1 MKKFLLFLLINL
13 PILGYGQFVE
23 TFDGPSITSTNN
35 WEGDLEDFKISSD
48 GWLELV
54 GNPDKKSS
62 QINVLVPFSNNMEW
76 SFDIKMDVKP
86 TNFNHIRFYLLEH
99 RPISLIDITD
109 SYYIQV
115 GSNTH
120 TITLRRLR
128 ETEDSPKRLIE
139 KAFDFLDSENVE
151 VSIKIILENRSNW
164 KLYVQ
169 EQGEKT
175 YTLLGEYEDDI
186 TNNLESIR
194 SGVAFH
200 YSKNKRG
207 HFIDN
212 IHISSNVEE
221 PEISEE
227 PDSSSIK
234 CTGIL
239 PLSPWEV
246 QYEFS
251 GPVSY
256 EDASFYITGEEFE
269 DNVIGEAKKFMDEE
283 HTCVGVSFPEEMT
296 IGNEYTFYWE
306 NVKDEKD
313 LPIKDGKASG
323 GLNIE
328 EPEEDEEEKP
338 EQPTP
343 SGIIRINEV
352 MANHKIEYI
361 ELYNTSN
368 EDIILNGWML
378 TYGGD
383 IGEYTLDGLTISANG
398 YLVLYN
404 SEYEW
409 TLPEGT
415 ACPIDKFKQMN
426 NKGKTFVLYH
436 NAQEIDSYTYPEA
449 EPGISWEYSETGW
462 HLSSDERGGTPGEP
476 NSEGK
481 DEEEE
486 EPEPDEPEKEDPEES
501 EDPEEEEPE
510 QPSGSFSSGDIRIN
524 EIMADPK
531 NLEELP
537 ETEYIE
543 LYNTMDEEVQLKGWI
558 LQYGSTKVALD
569 DVSIAAQ
576 GYMVLYRSGDEDFDL
591 PSSSV
596 CALDKFPANLNN
608 DGKSFTLLYYTDVID
623 QYTYPKA
630 KEGKSWEYAPEGWHV
645 CSDPN
650 GGTPGKANSDG
661 IEEEEEEEQP
671 DKPEEEE
678 EPDQPELPSSPIE
691 LGAIRINEVMAD
703 PKGLEEL
710 PETEYIELYNVS
722 DEALTLTGCTLVYDN
737 RTKAVLD
744 GISIPAHT
752 FAVLYRSGR
761 EMSLISGID
770 CPVDKFPTLANAG
783 EKSLVLYNHEGNIID
798 QYTYPKAKAGKS
810 WEYAPEGW
818 HLSSDPRGGTPG
830 ELNSDGIPEEE
841 DDEEE
846 TEDEK
851 EPEDP
856 NLPHPTQGEII
867 INEIL
872 PEPFPDGSEYI
883 ELFNRSERD
892 LSLADVCISTR
903 KSDGSLNTIY
913 PLSDY
918 EELLESGGYLLI
930 SKSLDGVR
938 AFYDVSDESHT
949 LECKLPVLANTGASV
964 VLYRISSKMIIDEV
978 TYSPKWHSVPSSKR
992 KGVAL
997 ERINPAGASQSASN
1011 WTSAASVADYGTP
1024 GRPNSQYAEETDA
1037 TGNESISIQKI
1048 QPSGPYAIT
1057 YRLDKPGYSARGW
1070 VFDIIG
1076 RKTALLVDNE
1086 SLGTAGTIEW
1096 NGHAFNGNPV
1106 EKGVYI
1112 MYLELWHPDGDILRK
1127 KAAFLVY

>member
-13 PILGYGQFVE
+13 PILGYGQ
-23 TFDGPSITSTNN
+23 SWS
-35 WEGDLEDFKISSD
+35 GDLDKFESSD
-48 GWLELV
+48 GYWMMNGADIKETLHLQQSYELPPNTTDWQWEFSLYFEDKPTDDNWITIYPIQGIDFYFHAGKDGHDDLFKFFV
-54 GNPDKKSS
+54 GGKEVAFTFQKYKYSNTELTVYITLTESRYWNITLNLHDFPSKEKES
-62 QINVLVPFSNNMEW
+62 QSEQVDM
-76 SFDIKMDVKP
+76 DIKMPTSATFDVEM
-86 TNFNHIRFYLLEH
+86 HH
-99 RPISLIDITD
+99 SSSRPKGFGIS
-109 SYYIQV
+109 
-115 GSNTH
+115 
-120 TITLRRLR
+120 
-128 ETEDSPKRLIE
+128 EE
-139 KAFDFLDSENVE
+139 
-151 VSIKIILENRSNW
+151 IKM
-164 KLYVQ
+164 
-169 EQGEKT
+169 G
-175 YTLLGEYEDDI
+175 
-186 TNNLESIR
+186 
-194 SGVAFH
+194 
-200 YSKNKRG
+200 
-207 HFIDN
+207 DN
-212 IHISSNVEE
+212 ITIPEDPEE
-221 PEISEE
+221 PEIS
-227 PDSSSIK
+227 DVTCKS
-234 CTGIL
+234 IL
-239 PLSPWEV
+239 PLSPDEV
-246 QYEFS
+246 QYEFTGNVNIDNAIFSIS
-251 GPVSY
+251 G
-256 EDASFYITGEEFE
+256 EGFE
-269 DNVIGEAKKFMDEE
+269 NKEKAIRQIHNDYDLSIVKVRYPK
-283 HTCVGVSFPEEMT
+283 EMT
-296 IGNEYTFYWE
+296 LDKVYRFYWE
-306 NVKDEKD
+306 NIKDEED
-313 LPIKDGKASG
+313 FPIQDDFLEGTFSLTEK
-323 GLNIE
+323 
-328 EPEEDEEEKP
+328 PEDPEEEEKP
-338 EQPTP
+338 EQPT

-352 MANHKIEYI
+352 MANPNGFDPETEYI

-368 EDIILNGWML
+368 KSISLDGWTIKYESRKTEM
-378 TYGGD
+378 
-383 IGEYTLDGLTISANG
+383 ILDGLEIPPSD
-398 YLVLYN
+398 YIVLYDKDN
-404 SEYEW
+404 QAISCSNAY
-409 TLPEGT
+409 
-415 ACPIDKFKQMN
+415 PIDGLSPLAN
-426 NKGKTFVLYH
+426 TGKTLILKD
-436 NAQEIDSYTYPEA
+436 ASGTSIDEYTYPNCNKT
-449 EPGISWEYSETGW
+449 PGISWEYSETGW
-462 HLSSDERGGTPGEP
+462 HFSSDERGGTPGEP
-476 NSEGK
+476 NSEG
-481 DEEEE
+481 DENEEEE
-486 EPEPDEPEKEDPEES
+486 EPEPDEPEKEE
-501 EDPEEEEPE
+501 PEEEEPE
-510 QPSGSFSSGDIRIN
+510 EEEKPNQPSGSFSPGDIRIN
-524 EIMADPK
+524 EIMANPK
-531 NLEELP
+531 GFEP
-537 ETEYIE
+537 KTEYIE
-543 LYNTMDEEVQLKGWI
+543 LYNSLEEEVQLKDWI
-558 LQYGSTKVALD
+558 LQYGSTKIALD
-569 DVSIAAQ
+569 EVSIEAH
-576 GYMVLYRSGDEDFDL
+576 GYIVLYRTGDEGFDL

-596 CALDKFPANLNN
+596 CALDKFPANLAN
-608 DGKSFTLLYYTDVID
+608 DGKSLTLLYYTDVID
-623 QYTYPKA
+623 QYTYPEA

-645 CSDPN
+645 CSDPS

-661 IEEEEEEEQP
+661 IEEEEEEQP
-671 DKPEEEE
+671 DEPEEEE
-678 EPDQPELPSSPIE
+678 EPNQPELPSSPIE

-722 DEALTLTGCTLVYDN
+722 DEALVLTGCTLVYND
-737 RTKAVLD
+737 RTKVALD
-744 GISIPAHT
+744 GISFPAHT

-761 EMSLISGID
+761 EMSLTSGID

-783 EKSLVLYNHEGNIID
+783 EKSLVLYNHKGNVID

-830 ELNSDGIPEEE
+830 EVNSDGIPSEEEE
-841 DDEEE
+841 DKED
-846 TEDEK
+846 EDEK
-851 EPEDP
+851 EEDKEPENP

-903 KSDGSLNTIY
+903 KSDGSLNTVY

-918 EELLESGGYLLI
+918 KDLLESGGYLLI

-949 LECKLPVLANTGASV
+949 LECKLPVLANTGASI

-997 ERINPAGASQSASN
+997 ERIDPAGASQSASN

-1096 NGHAFNGNPV
+1096 NGHALNGNPV

>member
-13 PILGYGQFVE
+13 PILGYGQSWSGDLDKFESSDGYWMMNGADIKE
-23 TFDGPSITSTNN
+23 TLHLQQSYELPPNTTDWQWEFSLLFKTKPTTQNGITIYPLEDTSIFFHAGKNDDTDVFLFSVGNEEITFSFKDFEYKNKYTILSVCLSLQKNHLWTITLDLDNNEMQERQTKSLDVAIKLPTSTNFCV
-35 WEGDLEDFKISSD
+35 EITHTKTYRKHFGIS
-48 GWLELV
+48 E
-54 GNPDKKSS
+54 K
-62 QINVLVPFSNNMEW
+62 
-76 SFDIKMDVKP
+76 IKM
-86 TNFNHIRFYLLEH
+86 
-99 RPISLIDITD
+99 
-109 SYYIQV
+109 
-115 GSNTH
+115 
-120 TITLRRLR
+120 
-128 ETEDSPKRLIE
+128 
-139 KAFDFLDSENVE
+139 SEN
-151 VSIKIILENRSNW
+151 
-164 KLYVQ
+164 
-169 EQGEKT
+169 
-175 YTLLGEYEDDI
+175 I
-186 TNNLESIR
+186 TTTPEEP
-194 SGVAFH
+194 
-200 YSKNKRG
+200 
-207 HFIDN
+207 D
-212 IHISSNVEE
+212 E
-221 PEISEE
+221 PEISDVEWLNIE
-227 PDSSSIK
+227 PNGT
-234 CTGIL
+234 TGAIL
-239 PLSPWEV
+239 
-246 QYEFS
+246 YFS
-251 GPVSY
+251 DLIDISNATFTIDG
-256 EDASFYITGEEFE
+256 GKL
-269 DNVIGEAKKFMDEE
+269 DNYTPEAKLSGSGKNIILNGFNLE
-283 HTCVGVSFPEEMT
+283 
-296 IGNEYTFYWE
+296 IGGEYTFYWKGITDLDGLPIE
-306 NVKDEKD
+306 DGKVDVRLIDDSSEPEKD
-313 LPIKDGKASG
+313 DD
-323 GLNIE
+323 
-328 EPEEDEEEKP
+328 EDEEP

-343 SGIIRINEV
+343 PNIVRINEV
-352 MANHKIEYI
+352 MANPKGLANEIEYV
-361 ELYNTSN
+361 ELYNTSDT
-368 EDIILNGWML
+368 EVS
-378 TYGGD
+378 
-383 IGEYTLDGLTISANG
+383 LDGWTFDYNNG
-398 YLVLYN
+398 YRERPLDGITIQAKGYAVLYHAK
-404 SEYEW
+404 YTW
-409 TLPEGT
+409 DLPQNV
-415 ACPIDKFKQMN
+415 ACPIDKFPTLANECRSIKLKQ
-426 NKGKTFVLYH
+426 G
-436 NAQEIDSYTYPEA
+436 EIVIDECIYQTEA
-449 EPGISWEYSETGW
+449 KKSWEYSTSGW
-462 HLSSDERGGTPGEP
+462 HFSSDERGGTPGEP
-476 NSEGK
+476 NSEGN
-481 DEEEE
+481 DGEEEE
-486 EPEPDEPEKEDPEES
+486 DPELDEPEKEE
-501 EDPEEEEPE
+501 PEEEEKPD
-510 QPSGSFSSGDIRIN
+510 QPSGSFSKGDVRIN
-524 EIMADPK
+524 EIMANPK
-531 NLEELP
+531 EIEALP

-543 LYNTMDEEVQLKGWI
+543 LYNTLDKDISLDGWI
-558 LQYGSTKVALD
+558 LKYDNSREMILDGITLSANSYVVFYDKDKEALTESNAYPVD
-569 DVSIAAQ
+569 K
-576 GYMVLYRSGDEDFDL
+576 LYPL
-591 PSSSV
+591 
-596 CALDKFPANLNN
+596 AN
-608 DGKSFTLLYYTDVID
+608 DGKSLTLLYYTDIID

-671 DKPEEEE
+671 DEPEEEE

-997 ERINPAGASQSASN
+997 ERIDPAGASQSASN
-1011 WTSAASVADYGTP
+1011 WTSAASMADYGTP

-1037 TGNESISIQKI
+1037 TGNESISIQKL

-1070 VFDIIG
+1070 VFDMTG

-1096 NGHAFNGNPV
+1096 NGHTLDGSPV
-1106 EKGVYI
+1106 KSGVYI
-1112 MYLELWHPDGDILRK
+1112 MYLELWHPDGNILRK

>member
-13 PILGYGQFVE
+13 PILGYGQ
-23 TFDGPSITSTNN
+23 SWS
-35 WEGDLEDFKISSD
+35 GDLDKFESSD
-48 GWLELV
+48 GYWMMN
-54 GNPDKKSS
+54 GA
-62 QINVLVPFSNNMEW
+62 
-76 SFDIKMDVKP
+76 DIKETLHLQQSYELPPNTTDWQWEFSLYFEDKP
-86 TNFNHIRFYLLEH
+86 TDDNWITIYPIQGVDLSFHAGKDGHNGLFKFSIGSKEVAFSFQKYKYSNTELTVCITLTESRYWNITLNLHDLPSKEKESKREQVDMDIKIPTYATFNVEMHH
-99 RPISLIDITD
+99 SSSRPKGFGISEEIKMGENITPSPEEPEEPETSNVEWLNIEPNGTTGAILYFSDLIDISNATFTID
-109 SYYIQV
+109 GGKLDNYTPEAKLS
-115 GSNTH
+115 GSGKN
-120 TITLRRLR
+120 
-128 ETEDSPKRLIE
+128 
-139 KAFDFLDSENVE
+139 
-151 VSIKIILENRSNW
+151 IILN
-164 KLYVQ
+164 
-169 EQGEKT
+169 GF
-175 YTLLGEYEDDI
+175 
-186 TNNLESIR
+186 NLE
-194 SGVAFH
+194 
-200 YSKNKRG
+200 
-207 HFIDN
+207 
-212 IHISSNVEE
+212 
-221 PEISEE
+221 
-227 PDSSSIK
+227 
-234 CTGIL
+234 
-239 PLSPWEV
+239 
-246 QYEFS
+246 
-251 GPVSY
+251 
-256 EDASFYITGEEFE
+256 
-269 DNVIGEAKKFMDEE
+269 IG
-283 HTCVGVSFPEEMT
+283 G
-296 IGNEYTFYWE
+296 EYTFYWKG
-306 NVKDEKD
+306 VTDLD
-313 LPIKDGKASG
+313 GLPIEDGKVDVRLIDDSS
-323 GLNIE
+323 
-328 EPEEDEEEKP
+328 EPEEDDDEDEEP

-343 SGIIRINEV
+343 PNIVRINEV
-352 MANHKIEYI
+352 MANPKGLANEIEYV
-361 ELYNTSN
+361 ELYNTSDT
-368 EDIILNGWML
+368 EVS
-378 TYGGD
+378 
-383 IGEYTLDGLTISANG
+383 LDGWTFDYNNG
-398 YLVLYN
+398 YRERPLEGITIQAKGYAVLYHAK
-404 SEYEW
+404 YTW
-409 TLPEGT
+409 DLPQNV
-415 ACPIDKFKQMN
+415 ACPIDKFPTLANESRSIKLKQ
-426 NKGKTFVLYH
+426 G
-436 NAQEIDSYTYPEA
+436 EIVIDECIYQTEA
-449 EPGISWEYSETGW
+449 KKSWEYSTSGW
-462 HLSSDERGGTPGEP
+462 HFSSDERGGTPGEP
-476 NSEGK
+476 NSEGN
-481 DEEEE
+481 DGEEEE
-486 EPEPDEPEKEDPEES
+486 EPEPDEPEKEE
-501 EDPEEEEPE
+501 PEEEEKPD
-510 QPSGSFSSGDIRIN
+510 QPSGSFSKGDVRIN
-524 EIMADPK
+524 EVMANPK

-543 LYNTMDEEVQLKGWI
+543 LYNTLDEEVQLKGWI
-558 LQYGSTKVALD
+558 LQYGTTKVALD

-576 GYMVLYRSGDEDFDL
+576 DYMVLYRSGDEDFDL

-596 CALDKFPANLNN
+596 CALDKFPANLANE
-608 DGKSFTLLYYTDVID
+608 GKSLTLLYYTDVID
-623 QYTYPKA
+623 QYTYPEA
-630 KEGKSWEYAPEGWHV
+630 KKGKSWEYALEGWHV

-671 DKPEEEE
+671 DKSEEEE

-761 EMSLISGID
+761 EMSLTSGID

-841 DDEEE
+841 DDEGE

-883 ELFNRSERD
+883 ELFNSSERD

-938 AFYDVSDESHT
+938 AFYNVSDESHT
-949 LECKLPVLANTGASV
+949 LECKLPVLANTGASI

-997 ERINPAGASQSASN
+997 ERIDPAGASQSASN

-1024 GRPNSQYAEETDA
+1024 GRPNSQYAERTDA

-1096 NGHAFNGNPV
+1096 NGHALNGSPV
-1106 EKGVYI
+1106 ERGVYI

>member
-13 PILGYGQFVE
+13 PILGYGQSWSGDLDKFESSDGYWMMNGADIKE
-23 TFDGPSITSTNN
+23 TLHLQQSYELPPNTTDWQWEFSLLFKTKPTTQNGITIYPLEDTSIFFHAGKNDDTDVFLFSVGNEEITFSFKDFEYKNKYTILSVCLSLQKNHLWTITLDLDNNEMQERQTKSLDVAIKLPTSTNFCV
-35 WEGDLEDFKISSD
+35 EITHTKTYRKHFGIS
-48 GWLELV
+48 E
-54 GNPDKKSS
+54 K
-62 QINVLVPFSNNMEW
+62 
-76 SFDIKMDVKP
+76 IKM
-86 TNFNHIRFYLLEH
+86 
-99 RPISLIDITD
+99 
-109 SYYIQV
+109 
-115 GSNTH
+115 
-120 TITLRRLR
+120 
-128 ETEDSPKRLIE
+128 
-139 KAFDFLDSENVE
+139 SEN
-151 VSIKIILENRSNW
+151 
-164 KLYVQ
+164 
-169 EQGEKT
+169 
-175 YTLLGEYEDDI
+175 I
-186 TNNLESIR
+186 TTTPEEP
-194 SGVAFH
+194 
-200 YSKNKRG
+200 
-207 HFIDN
+207 D
-212 IHISSNVEE
+212 E
-221 PEISEE
+221 PEISDVEWLNIE
-227 PDSSSIK
+227 PNGT
-234 CTGIL
+234 TGAIL
-239 PLSPWEV
+239 
-246 QYEFS
+246 YFS
-251 GPVSY
+251 DLIDISNATFTIDG
-256 EDASFYITGEEFE
+256 GKL
-269 DNVIGEAKKFMDEE
+269 DNYTPEAKLSGSGKNIILNGFNLE
-283 HTCVGVSFPEEMT
+283 
-296 IGNEYTFYWE
+296 IGGEYTFYWKGITDLDGLPIE
-306 NVKDEKD
+306 DGKVDVRLIDDSSEPEKD
-313 LPIKDGKASG
+313 DD
-323 GLNIE
+323 
-328 EPEEDEEEKP
+328 EDEEP

-343 SGIIRINEV
+343 PNIVRINEV
-352 MANHKIEYI
+352 MANPKGLANEIEYV
-361 ELYNTSN
+361 ELYNTSDT
-368 EDIILNGWML
+368 EVS
-378 TYGGD
+378 
-383 IGEYTLDGLTISANG
+383 LDGWTFDYNNG
-398 YLVLYN
+398 YRERPLDGITIQAKGYAVLYHAK
-404 SEYEW
+404 YTW
-409 TLPEGT
+409 DLPQNV
-415 ACPIDKFKQMN
+415 ACPIDKFPTLANECRSIKLKQ
-426 NKGKTFVLYH
+426 G
-436 NAQEIDSYTYPEA
+436 EIVIDECIYQTEA
-449 EPGISWEYSETGW
+449 KKSWEYSTSGW
-462 HLSSDERGGTPGEP
+462 HFSSDERGGTPGEP
-476 NSEGK
+476 NSEGN
-481 DEEEE
+481 DGEEEE
-486 EPEPDEPEKEDPEES
+486 DPELDEPEKEE
-501 EDPEEEEPE
+501 PEEEEKPD
-510 QPSGSFSSGDIRIN
+510 QPSGSFSKGDVRIN
-524 EIMADPK
+524 EIMANPK
-531 NLEELP
+531 EIEALP

-543 LYNTMDEEVQLKGWI
+543 LYNTLDKDISLDGWI
-558 LQYGSTKVALD
+558 LKYDNSREMILDGITLSANSYVVFYDKDKEALTESNAYPVD
-569 DVSIAAQ
+569 K
-576 GYMVLYRSGDEDFDL
+576 LYPL
-591 PSSSV
+591 
-596 CALDKFPANLNN
+596 AN
-608 DGKSFTLLYYTDVID
+608 DGKSLTLLYYTDIID

-671 DKPEEEE
+671 DEPEEEE

-703 PKGLEEL
+703 PKGLEDL

-752 FAVLYRSGR
+752 FAVLYRSGQ

-841 DDEEE
+841 DDEGE

-918 EELLESGGYLLI
+918 EELLKSGGYLLI

-997 ERINPAGASQSASN
+997 ERIDPAGASQSASN

-1037 TGNESISIQKI
+1037 TGNESISIQKL

-1070 VFDIIG
+1070 VFDMTG

-1096 NGHAFNGNPV
+1096 NGHTLDGSPV
-1106 EKGVYI
+1106 KSGVYI
-1112 MYLELWHPDGDILRK
+1112 MYLELWHPDGNILRK

>member
-13 PILGYGQFVE
+13 PILGYGQSWSGDLDKFESSDGYWMMNGADIKE
-23 TFDGPSITSTNN
+23 TLHLQQSYELPPNTTDWQWEFSLLFKTKPTTQNGITIYPLEDTSIFFHAGKNDDTDVFLFSVGNEEITFSFKDFEYKNKYTILSVCLSLQKNHLWTITLDLDNNEMQERQTKSLDVAIKLPTSTNFCV
-35 WEGDLEDFKISSD
+35 EITHTKTYRKHFGIS
-48 GWLELV
+48 E
-54 GNPDKKSS
+54 K
-62 QINVLVPFSNNMEW
+62 
-76 SFDIKMDVKP
+76 IKM
-86 TNFNHIRFYLLEH
+86 
-99 RPISLIDITD
+99 
-109 SYYIQV
+109 
-115 GSNTH
+115 
-120 TITLRRLR
+120 
-128 ETEDSPKRLIE
+128 
-139 KAFDFLDSENVE
+139 SEN
-151 VSIKIILENRSNW
+151 
-164 KLYVQ
+164 
-169 EQGEKT
+169 
-175 YTLLGEYEDDI
+175 I
-186 TNNLESIR
+186 TTTPEEP
-194 SGVAFH
+194 
-200 YSKNKRG
+200 
-207 HFIDN
+207 D
-212 IHISSNVEE
+212 E
-221 PEISEE
+221 PEISDVEWLNIE
-227 PDSSSIK
+227 PNG
-234 CTGIL
+234 TTEAIL
-239 PLSPWEV
+239 YFSDLIDISNATFTIDGGELDNYTPEAKLSG
-246 QYEFS
+246 S
-251 GPVSY
+251 GK
-256 EDASFYITGEEFE
+256 
-269 DNVIGEAKKFMDEE
+269 NVILNGFNLE
-283 HTCVGVSFPEEMT
+283 
-296 IGNEYTFYWE
+296 IGGEYTFYWE
-306 NVKDEKD
+306 GITDLD
-313 LPIKDGKASG
+313 GLPIEDGKVDVRLIDDSS
-323 GLNIE
+323 
-328 EPEEDEEEKP
+328 EPDEDDEEEP
-338 EQPTP
+338 EQPT
-343 SGIIRINEV
+343 SGIVRINEV
-352 MANHKIEYI
+352 MANPNEFDPETEYI
-361 ELYNTSN
+361 ELYNASN
-368 EDIILNGWML
+368 KSISLDGWTIKYESRKTEM
-378 TYGGD
+378 
-383 IGEYTLDGLTISANG
+383 ILDGLEIPPSD
-398 YLVLYN
+398 YIVLYDKDN
-404 SEYEW
+404 QAISCSNAY
-409 TLPEGT
+409 
-415 ACPIDKFKQMN
+415 PIDGLSPLAN
-426 NKGKTFVLYH
+426 TGKTLILKD
-436 NAQEIDSYTYPEA
+436 ASGISIDECTYPNCNKT
-449 EPGISWEYSETGW
+449 PGISWEYTETGW

-510 QPSGSFSSGDIRIN
+510 QPSGTFSKGDIRIN
-524 EIMADPK
+524 EVMANPK

-543 LYNTMDEEVQLKGWI
+543 LYNTLDEEIQLKGWI

-608 DGKSFTLLYYTDVID
+608 DGKSLTLLYYTDIID

-671 DKPEEEE
+671 DEPEEEE

-841 DDEEE
+841 DDEED

-938 AFYDVSDESHT
+938 AFYNVSDESHT
-949 LECKLPVLANTGASV
+949 LECKLPVLANTGASI

-997 ERINPAGASQSASN
+997 ERIDPAGASQSASN
-1011 WTSAASVADYGTP
+1011 WTSAASMADYGTP

-1037 TGNESISIQKI
+1037 TGNESISIQKL

-1070 VFDIIG
+1070 VFDMTG

-1096 NGHAFNGNPV
+1096 NGHTLDGNPV